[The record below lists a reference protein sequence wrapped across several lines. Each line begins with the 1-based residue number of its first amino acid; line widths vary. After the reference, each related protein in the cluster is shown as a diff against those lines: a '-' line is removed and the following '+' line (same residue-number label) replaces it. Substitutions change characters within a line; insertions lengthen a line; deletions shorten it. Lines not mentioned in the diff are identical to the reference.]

1 MEPWAQRI
9 YDLLAAANLTP
20 ADLARGTGLQQGS
33 ISGWFGK
40 GKPTKMISGDNLVAA
55 ARFLGTSAEYI
66 MTGRSDTVSASQ
78 PVGLDLGKL
87 STVLAV
93 VEGAVKDS
101 RKAVP
106 AEFKAR
112 MIKRVYESQHALSA
126 ESAGAVQAALAGL
139 LETLGTD

>member
-1 MEPWAQRI
+1 MGL
-9 YDLLAAANLTP
+9 DLTP
-20 ADLARGTGLQQGS
+20 ADLARAIGLQQGS

-40 GKPTKMISGDNLVAA
+40 GKPTKMISGDNLVAT
-55 ARFLGTSAEYI
+55 ARFLRTSAEYI
-66 MTGRSDTVSASQ
+66 MTGDGATAIASQ

-106 AEFKAR
+106 VEFKAR
-112 MIKRVYESQHALSA
+112 MIQRVYESQHALTADSA
-126 ESAGAVQAALAGL
+126 SAVQAALAGL